1 MAEPNARFFAV
12 YPSKEKYSSMT
23 INNTTTAGS
32 PNVDF
37 TVKSNVAD
45 QVDLMTACTGD
56 VHYATQG
63 EHPTTNLNFRHAL
76 TAIRFAVGQNLS
88 WNKTIDKVEIR
99 NAVMASKYTLSP
111 AYSMA

>member
-23 INNTTTAGS
+23 INNTATAGS

-45 QVDLMTACTGD
+45 QVYLMTACTGD

-76 TAIRFAVGQNLS
+76 TAIRFAVGPV
-88 WNKTIDKVEIR
+88 TE
-99 NAVMASKYTLSP
+99 
-111 AYSMA
+111 